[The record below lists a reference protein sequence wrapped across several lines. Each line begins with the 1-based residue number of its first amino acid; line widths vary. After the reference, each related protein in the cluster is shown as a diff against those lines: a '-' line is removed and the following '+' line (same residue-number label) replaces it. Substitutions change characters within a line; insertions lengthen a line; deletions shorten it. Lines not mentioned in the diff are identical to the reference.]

1 MINGKFLYASN
12 TRPDISYAVGQIC
25 KFQTRPSKELEN
37 AICRLISYLN
47 GRPNEEIKFVR
58 PASFDPKLMTV
69 DLSAFYD
76 AAFADQ
82 YDRRST
88 YGYLVFLCSN
98 LISWCSKTTPS
109 VKLSSTDA
117 EYYALAEVTKEIM
130 YLKQLLETLGLMV
143 KTPILIY
150 EDNQQAIDIANNLMI
165 KSRTKHID
173 IKLHFI
179 RRVD

>member
-1 MINGKFLYASN
+1 
-12 TRPDISYAVGQIC
+12 
-25 KFQTRPSKELEN
+25 
-37 AICRLISYLN
+37 
-47 GRPNEEIKFVR
+47 
-58 PASFDPKLMTV
+58 MTV
-69 DLSAFYD
+69 DLSVFCD

-82 YDRRST
+82 YNRRST
-88 YGYLVFLCSN
+88 YSYLVFLCSN

-117 EYYALAEVTKEIM
+117 EYYALAKVTKEIM
-130 YLKQLLETLGLMV
+130 YLKQLLETLGLTV

-179 RRVD
+179 QELIENKTISLVYRCSSVQHADVMTKPLKRILHERHTNVCFSGLH

>member
-1 MINGKFLYASN
+1 
-12 TRPDISYAVGQIC
+12 
-25 KFQTRPSKELEN
+25 
-37 AICRLISYLN
+37 
-47 GRPNEEIKFVR
+47 
-58 PASFDPKLMTV
+58 MTV
-69 DLSAFYD
+69 DLSAFCD

-82 YDRRST
+82 YDHRST

-130 YLKQLLETLGLMV
+130 YLKQLLETLGLTV

-179 RRVD
+179 QELIENKTISLVYRRSSVQHADVMTKPLEKILHEKHTNVCFSGLH